1 MTTFMRV
8 VLGINIALVAL
19 IDLSGYI
26 FHVGPTGPAG
36 AAEPIVSRQYAAVA
50 LGYAVVLL
58 FVVMRRFQREPIWLL
73 VPAMFLIPLWVDA
86 LYELF
91 AGTGQISD
99 YLPPAII
106 RPLLVASYVAGYLT
120 LRRTTRD
127 EGLSANP
134 GREPAGAAATR

>member
-19 IDLSGYI
+19 IDLGGYI

-58 FVVMRRFQREPIWLL
+58 FIVMPRFQREPIWLL
-73 VPAMFLIPLWVDA
+73 VPAISLIPLWIDA
-86 LYELF
+86 LYELL

-99 YLPPAII
+99 YLPPTII
-106 RPLLVASYVAGYLT
+106 RAVLVASYVAGYLT
-120 LRRTTRD
+120 LRRMTRG
-127 EGLSANP
+127 EGLPANS

>member
-1 MTTFMRV
+1 MTTFMRI

-19 IDLSGYI
+19 IDLGGYV

-58 FVVMRRFQREPIWLL
+58 FIVMPRFQREPIWLL
-73 VPAMFLIPLWVDA
+73 VPAMFLIPLWIDA

-99 YLPPAII
+99 YLPPAIV
-106 RPLLVASYVAGYLT
+106 RPLLVAAYVAGYVT
-120 LRRTTRD
+120 LRRATRD
-127 EGLSANP
+127 EG
-134 GREPAGAAATR
+134 EPATPGHDPARATAPR

>member
-1 MTTFMRV
+1 MTRFMRV

-19 IDLSGYI
+19 IDLLGYV
-26 FHVGPTGPAG
+26 FHVGPAGPAA
-36 AAEPIVSRQYAAVA
+36 AAEPVVSRQYAAVA

-91 AGTGQISD
+91 AGTGQTSD
-99 YLPPAII
+99 YLPPVIVRA
-106 RPLLVASYVAGYLT
+106 LLVASYVAGYIT
-120 LRRTTRD
+120 LRRTTRH
-127 EGLSANP
+127 EGVPATL
-134 GREPAGAAATR
+134 GRDPAGATAIR

>member
-19 IDLSGYI
+19 IDLLGYV
-26 FHVGPTGPAG
+26 FHVGPVGPAA

-73 VPAMFLIPLWVDA
+73 IPAIFLVPLWVDA
-86 LYELF
+86 VYELL
-91 AGTGQISD
+91 AGTGQIAD
-99 YLPPAII
+99 YLPPVII
-106 RPLLVASYVAGYLT
+106 RAILVASYVAGYFT
-120 LRRTTRD
+120 LRRRTQH
-127 EGLSANP
+127 EGVPATP
-134 GREPAGAAATR
+134 GHDPARATAPR